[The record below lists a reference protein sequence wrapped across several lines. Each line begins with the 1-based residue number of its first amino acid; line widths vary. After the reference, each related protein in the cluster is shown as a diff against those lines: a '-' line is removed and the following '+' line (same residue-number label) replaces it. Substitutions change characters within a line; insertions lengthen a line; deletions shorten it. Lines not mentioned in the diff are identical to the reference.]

1 MLENLF
7 NGQLKGKLEFLE
19 KRNNNET
26 TCLNLLT
33 TNMET
38 IKSIY
43 HYIIYIIY
51 FYRKCKK
58 LQ

>member
-1 MLENLF
+1 MNKEMLENLF
-7 NGQLKGKLEFLE
+7 KDQLKGKLEFLE
-19 KRNNNET
+19 KRNNNES

-43 HYIIYIIY
+43 HYITYIIS
-51 FYRKCKK
+51 
-58 LQ
+58 